1 MKSTVVP
8 AQITTVEDRIA
19 GNLTFSQLILMI
31 TPVFISGIVFT
42 FIPPF
47 MTLRG
52 IKLVVCICIAVV
64 CLTLAI
70 RVKGR
75 IILLWIGILGKY
87 NYRPRYYIFNKNDMH
102 LRKSQHQEIKK
113 KPIQK
118 TITQKKSL
126 PHLRIPVTERI
137 WAERVVS
144 DPRAQLEFRTNRK
157 GELRVHIQEIK

>member
-31 TPVFISGIVFT
+31 TPVFISGIIFT
-42 FIPPF
+42 FVPPF
-47 MTLRG
+47 MSLRG
-52 IKLVVCICIAVV
+52 IKLIICLGIAIV

-70 RVKGR
+70 RIKGR
-75 IILLWIGILGKY
+75 ILLLWIGILGKY
-87 NYRPRYYIFNKNDMH
+87 NLRPRHYIFNKNDVH
-102 LRKSQHQEIKK
+102 LRGYTEAKTEPEIKQHK
-113 KPIQK
+113 QVR
-118 TITQKKSL
+118 KKSL
-126 PHLRIPVTERI
+126 PRIRIPVLQRV
-137 WAERVVS
+137 WAETVVA